1 MMGERGNRKALVVC
15 SLAQPWDKILRSE
28 PGAIKNEGLLPQRN
42 MLIKL
47 PSVGKCGILFCVR
60 TQQGFSRVGT
70 GGIPL
75 AWALAVEEGLEGSPE
90 LNFAGSWPH

>member
-1 MMGERGNRKALVVC
+1 MGERGNRKALVVC

-47 PSVGKCGILFCVR
+47 PSVGKCDILFCVR

-70 GGIPL
+70 GGVGWYTP
-75 AWALAVEEGLEGSPE
+75 GMGPGSGGRTGGFP
-90 LNFAGSWPH
+90 